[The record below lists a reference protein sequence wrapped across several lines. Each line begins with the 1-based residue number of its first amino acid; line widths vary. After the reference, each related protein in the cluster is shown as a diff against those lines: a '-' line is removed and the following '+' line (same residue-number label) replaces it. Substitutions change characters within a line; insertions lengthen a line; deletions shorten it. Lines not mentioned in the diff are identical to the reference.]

1 MVQTIKTKNKYKV
14 FFRRVSTTNQDLAMQ
29 ESADSM
35 YRKKYIPGEILIFN
49 EDGVSANKLDIEHR
63 PKMKKLIQ
71 LIINNKVDIVYAFDR
86 SRLFRDF
93 YESNYFVSLCKKH
106 NVQIFFTSAGN
117 GHQQATDS
125 TLLEGVMNIVSDVEG
140 KNIARRTEEAR
151 KRYPPRKL
159 GYIKQKET
167 KQYIKDPDKKDALLQ
182 FFTAIK
188 KVITLKDLE
197 EILNEYKKVLKSTK
211 NQLIKVAKDPFYAG
225 YDLTNGKNKLAH
237 VEPYLSY
244 ESFVELQTHNNVL
257 KTYQDIEQSLKNQDI
272 YHVNCGIC
280 RNPMKFH
287 INIPNNKAWYSC
299 SRKHSKTLIGAEDLS
314 LIINKSLVKIIEH
327 LNTELLLRDSKQF
340 FHIIRKNV
348 DAELKSLE
356 IAKHKLMEKIIFETD
371 DFASWREKPN
381 YVELTKLEDIQKVTL
396 NQIEEKE
403 YLLLENESLVKLVKD
418 YLQKCRQT
426 SPFFLASMLIQ
437 TLYIYPNEVNI
448 EVSKFDY
455 LEDFRSQY
463 IIKGDDLL

>member
-14 FFRRVSTTNQDLAMQ
+14 FFRRVSTTNQDLSMQ

-63 PKMKKLIQ
+63 PQMKKLIN
-71 LIINNKVDIVYAFDR
+71 LIINNQVDIVYAFDR

-106 NVQIFFTSAGN
+106 NVKIFFTSAGN

-159 GYIKQKET
+159 GYIKQKEN
-167 KQYIKDPDKKDALLQ
+167 KQYTKDPSKKDALLQ
-182 FFTAIK
+182 FFTVIK
-188 KVITLKDLE
+188 KVTTHTELE
-197 EILNEYKKVLKSTK
+197 KTLNEYKKILKTTT
-211 NQLIKVAKDPFYAG
+211 NQLIKIAKDPFYAG
-225 YDLTNGKNKLAH
+225 YDLTTGKNKLSH

-244 ESFVELQTHNNVL
+244 EGFKELQAHNTL
-257 KTYQDIEQSLKNQDI
+257 LLTYQEIERSLRNQDI
-272 YHVNCGIC
+272 YNVSCGIC
-280 RNPMKFH
+280 REPMKFH
-287 INIPNNKAWYSC
+287 MNIPAEKAWYSC
-299 SRKHSKTLIGAEDLS
+299 SRKHSKTLIGTEDLS
-314 LIINKSLVKIIEH
+314 LIINKLLEKIIEH
-327 LNTELLLRDSKQF
+327 LNTELLLKDSKHF
-340 FHIIRKNV
+340 FHLIRKNV

-356 IAKHKLMEKIIFETD
+356 VKKNKLLEKIIFETD
-371 DFASWREKPN
+371 DLTSWKEKPH
-381 YVELTKLEDIQKVTL
+381 YVDLTKLENIQKDFL

-426 SPFFLASMLIQ
+426 SPFFLTSMLIR
-437 TLYIYPNEVNI
+437 TLFVYPNEVNI

-455 LEDFRSQY
+455 LQDFQSQY
-463 IIKGDDLL
+463 IIKGDDLH